1 MSVDNCFRDTEGK
14 TFNEFMP
21 ANLVL
26 GPYVN
31 ELQAAADM
39 HIKEEAPDNSM
50 LADGEQAFDNIPCK
64 AKSRAYSLSI
74 PEQAKARLAH
84 QADVRLSLWT
94 KGGPALGSLQQSH

>member
-21 ANLVL
+21 AKLVL

-39 HIKEEAPDNSM
+39 HIKDEDPDNSM
-50 LADGEQAFDNIPCK
+50 LADGEQGSHSDHCK
-64 AKSRAYSLSI
+64 ASDYVPRCCQSLSR
-74 PEQAKARLAH
+74 PR
-84 QADVRLSLWT
+84 
-94 KGGPALGSLQQSH
+94 